1 MKQVN
6 PDEDHLLW
14 QRIGE
19 GSVESF
25 TKLYDKYWNEVYSS
39 AMKRLRDTGR
49 AQDITQDVFV
59 TLWMRREELQIRS
72 FPAYLY
78 MAVRNKVL
86 NLFEKEK
93 RYVPIEYLLENNI
106 RAYGN
111 QADAVALRNEFLQA
125 YKNLVDSLPSQQ
137 KKIFHLFYDED
148 LSTEEIAEQLQLT
161 RKTIQNQLG
170 RSVSFLKANLTH
182 LFLLSILFLL
192 KD

>member
-25 TKLYDKYWNEVYSS
+25 TRLYDKYWSEVYNS
-39 AMKRLRDTGR
+39 AMKRLRDTGL
-49 AQDITQDVFV
+49 AQDIAQDVFV
-59 TLWMRREELQIRS
+59 TLWMRREELQIRN

-125 YKNLVDSLPSQQ
+125 YKNLVDTLPSQQ
-137 KKIFHLFYDED
+137 KKIFRLFYDED

-182 LFLLSILFLL
+182 LFLLCILFLP

>member
-25 TKLYDKYWNEVYSS
+25 TRLYDKYWSEVYNS

-49 AQDITQDVFV
+49 AQDIAQDVFV
-59 TLWMRREELQIRS
+59 TLWMRREELQIRN

-161 RKTIQNQLG
+161 RKTIQNQLS

-182 LFLLSILFLL
+182 LFLLCILFLP

>member
-1 MKQVN
+1 MKQLN

-111 QADAVALRNEFLQA
+111 QADAIALRNEFLHA

>member
-1 MKQVN
+1 MKQVYT
-6 PDEDHLLW
+6 DEDHLLW

-25 TKLYDKYWNEVYSS
+25 TKLYDKYWSEVYSG
-39 AMKRLRDTGR
+39 AIKRLRDQGR

-59 TLWMRREELQIRS
+59 TLWVKREELQIKC

-78 MAVRNKVL
+78 MSVRNKVL

-93 RYVPIEYLLENNI
+93 RYIPIEYLLENNI
-106 RAYGN
+106 LAYGN
-111 QADAVALRNEFLQA
+111 QADAVTLRNEFLLA

-137 KKIFHLFYDED
+137 KKIFKLFYDEN

-170 RSVSFLKANLTH
+170 RSVSFLKANLTQ
-182 LFLLSILFLL
+182 LFLLCLL
-192 KD
+192 LLVRS

>member
-1 MKQVN
+1 
-6 PDEDHLLW
+6 
-14 QRIGE
+14 
-19 GSVESF
+19 
-25 TKLYDKYWNEVYSS
+25 
-39 AMKRLRDTGR
+39 
-49 AQDITQDVFV
+49 
-59 TLWMRREELQIRS
+59 MRREELQIRN

-161 RKTIQNQLG
+161 RKTIQNQLS

-182 LFLLSILFLL
+182 LFLLCILFLP